1 MTFSNLTIF
10 FGVMFVGA
18 LIPSVS
24 SIAVVTRSAT
34 YGFVHGAFVSVG
46 IVLGDITFILIA
58 IFGLS
63 ILVDLMGNL
72 FFIIKYLGGAYIVW
86 LGIVLWRSKTNALDV
101 ESISE
106 SSLVSSLLT
115 GLIITLGD
123 QKAILFYF
131 SFFPAIFNLFT
142 ITYFEITGILFIT
155 IIAVGGAKL
164 CYAYMANRASSLIK
178 NTKAIKIVNITAAS
192 VMMGVG
198 LFIIMMV

>member
-1 MTFSNLTIF
+1 
-10 FGVMFVGA
+10 GVMFVGA

-24 SIAVVTRSAT
+24 SIAVVTRSVA

-72 FFIIKYLGGAYIVW
+72 FFIIRYLGGAYLVW

-106 SSLVSSLLT
+106 SSLISSLLT

-131 SFFPAIFNLFT
+131 SFFPAIFDLLT
-142 ITYFEITGILFIT
+142 ITYVEITGILFIT